1 MRRAMFLGP
10 RFVLDH
16 RFTHASASDYL
27 DGELG
32 PHGRRRVERHVSVC
46 PRCRRLIETL
56 RRTLVALG
64 ELRAERR
71 PDVTEGVVHRLR
83 RDE

>member
-1 MRRAMFLGP
+1 MLLGP

-16 RFTHASASDYL
+16 RFTRASASDYL
-27 DGELG
+27 DGELA
-32 PHGRRRVERHVSVC
+32 PPGRRRVERHLSVC

-64 ELRAERR
+64 ELRDERR
-71 PDVTEGVVHRLR
+71 PDVTEGLLDRLR
-83 RDE
+83 RDA